1 MTIYESLILMLTFG
15 SMIIAIL
22 SFPRKK

>member
-15 SMIIAIL
+15 SVVIAIL